1 MPGDNRTCTSWL
13 IAILLCLSCCLA
25 VGAVSQ
31 DPSNP
36 ADDTSLSAA
45 VCPVV
50 YQLDRSP
57 SSRGYRYS
65 FFGNGFFI
73 NEQGYFLTVA
83 HVLETFR
90 NGGQPHILVS
100 RPNSP
105 PQLVQASVVA
115 ADPEHDV
122 AILLATPNP
131 FAGIHKVAFLPLA
144 AEPAFRGQPVI
155 ALSLHP
161 PRLQNPNTFEVPR
174 EDRSSGE
181 VLSYETTQ
189 LEKSAPSAEVFLL
202 SHPVTLGQ
210 SGSPVLSLDSRAVV
224 GLVEGRWLRS
234 SAISVAKSSP
244 PSMSTPGAAIPIRYA
259 IALLQRQSITW
270 HAPPSP
276 PPIARSN
283 PVVVRR

>member
-1 MPGDNRTCTSWL
+1 MRGDKRTCTSWL
-13 IAILLCLSCCLA
+13 IALLVGLFCCLA

-31 DPSNP
+31 DS
-36 ADDTSLSAA
+36 ADDAALSAA

-57 SSRGYRYS
+57 SSRGYHYS

-73 NEQGYFLTVA
+73 NDQGYLLTVA

-90 NGGQPHILVS
+90 NGGQPYILVS

-105 PQLVQASVVA
+105 PQLVQASLVA

-161 PRLQNPNTFEVPR
+161 PRLQNPNSFEVPR

-181 VLSYETTQ
+181 VLSYESTQ

-210 SGSPVLSLDSRAVV
+210 SGSPVFALDSRAVV

-234 SAISVAKSSP
+234 SAVSVTKSSTQ
-244 PSMSTPGAAIPIRYA
+244 STATPGAAIPIRYA
-259 IALLQRQSITW
+259 IALLQRQSISW
-270 HAPPSP
+270 HTPQPFQPS
-276 PPIARSN
+276 ASSR
-283 PVVVRR
+283 

>member
-1 MPGDNRTCTSWL
+1 MRGDKRTCTSWL
-13 IAILLCLSCCLA
+13 IALLVGLFCCLA

-31 DPSNP
+31 DS
-36 ADDTSLSAA
+36 ADDAALSAA

-57 SSRGYRYS
+57 SSRGYHYS
-65 FFGNGFFI
+65 SFGNGFFI
-73 NEQGYFLTVA
+73 NDQGYLLTVA

-90 NGGQPHILVS
+90 NGGQPYILVS

-144 AEPAFRGQPVI
+144 GEPAFHGQPVI

-189 LEKSAPSAEVFLL
+189 LESPCHLL
-202 SHPVTLGQ
+202 RFSC
-210 SGSPVLSLDSRAVV
+210 
-224 GLVEGRWLRS
+224 
-234 SAISVAKSSP
+234 SV
-244 PSMSTPGAAIPIRYA
+244 IP
-259 IALLQRQSITW
+259 
-270 HAPPSP
+270 
-276 PPIARSN
+276 
-283 PVVVRR
+283 